1 MIQECLQ
8 QCKGPKKEKVFQLCG
23 THWVSMC
30 PLFYMDDAYCWHV
43 SNIDKAC
50 KSLAKLSAS
59 THSTNSLR

>member
-8 QCKGPKKEKVFQLCG
+8 QFKGPKKGKVFQLRE

-30 PLFYMDDAYCWHV
+30 PSLYMDDAYCWHV
-43 SNIDKAC
+43 TNIDKAF
-50 KSLAKLSAS
+50 KVLAKLLAS